1 MPFYTRMLLP
11 YHVPCISH
19 AFVTITPIY
28 KRKMKANGLCSV
40 FIFSS
45 STMAQ
50 GKTQENIP
58 SAVGQ
63 NLSFNEAIL
72 NL

>member
-1 MPFYTRMLLP
+1 MSFCTLLLL
-11 YHVPCISH
+11 YHVPCIIH
-19 AFVTITPIY
+19 VFVPITPIY

-50 GKTQENIP
+50 GKTQEDIP
-58 SAVGQ
+58 SVVGQ

-72 NL
+72 DL